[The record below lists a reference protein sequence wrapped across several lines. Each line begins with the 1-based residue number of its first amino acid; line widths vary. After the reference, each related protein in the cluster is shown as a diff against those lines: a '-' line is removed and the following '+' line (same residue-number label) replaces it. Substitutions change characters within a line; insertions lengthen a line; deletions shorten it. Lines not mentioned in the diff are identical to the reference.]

1 MQSIVQWLEDL
12 GLGQYADAFVE
23 ANIEPRLLPELS
35 ESDFEKLGVTLGH
48 RKQLAR
54 AIAGLAAPA
63 APLAGG
69 SEAGPRGVAEAERR
83 QLTVMFWDLVG
94 STALSAQLDPED
106 LRAVIGA
113 YHRACTEVI
122 GRAGGFVAQFMGD
135 GALAYFGYPKA
146 HEDDAERAVL
156 AGLEL
161 VHAVEEVDVR
171 TPLRARVGIATGLV
185 VVGDLFGEGAAQRRA
200 VVGETPNLA
209 ARLQALAEPGTVVI
223 AAGTRRLLGRLFD
236 YRALDPAQL
245 KGFAEP
251 VPAWQVLHASA
262 EESRFEARQ
271 ERGVLPLVGREEE
284 LELLL
289 RRWRRAKAGE
299 GQVVLLSG
307 EAGIGKSRIVRGAAG
322 PAGRGARAA
331 RPGALFLLAASS
343 GQRAPSRSSS
353 GSSTKP
359 GSRAT
364 TRRRCAAASWRR
376 CWRRRRRRRRRW
388 RCSRPC
394 SRCRPGSAT
403 SSPAMSPQRRKEKT
417 LAALLARVERLAARE
432 PVLIVF
438 EDLHWVDPTSLELL
452 KLQIERWRDLAVLV
466 VITARPEFAPPW
478 LGSARVTT
486 IALARLDAGQVGAL
500 VERVA
505 DGRKLPAEVAPP
517 DHRAHRRHAA
527 VRRRTDEERAG
538 ERAAAAAERIITC
551 WTGRCRRWRFQRR
564 CTTR

>member
-63 APLAGG
+63 AGG
-69 SEAGPRGVAEAERR
+69 PEAGPRGVAEAERR

-135 GALAYFGYPKA
+135 GALAYFGYPQA

-209 ARLQALAEPGTVVI
+209 ARLQGLAEPGTVVI

-236 YRALDPAQL
+236 YRALDPARSRASPSPSRPGRCCTRAPR
-245 KGFAEP
+245 KAGSRRGRNAGCCRWSGGRRSWSCSC
-251 VPAWQVLHASA
+251 AAGAARRRARARWSCSAARRASA
-262 EESRFEARQ
+262 SRASC
-271 ERGVLPLVGREEE
+271 GRC
-284 LELLL
+284 
-289 RRWRRAKAGE
+289 RTGWRR
-299 GQVVLLSG
+299 SP
-307 EAGIGKSRIVRGAAG
+307 SRTPRCAIS
-322 PAGRGARAA
+322 ARRIIRTA
-331 RPGALFLLAASS
+331 RSI
-343 GQRAPSRSSS
+343 RSSS

-364 TRRRCAAASWRR
+364 TSPEVRRGKLEALLAAAAA
-376 CWRRRRRRRRRW
+376 
-388 RCSRPC
+388 PEEEV
-394 SRCRPGSAT
+394 AL
-403 SSPAMSPQRRKEKT
+403 
-417 LAALLARVERLAARE
+417 LAALL
-432 PVLIVF
+432 
-438 EDLHWVDPTSLELL
+438 SL
-452 KLQIERWRDLAVLV
+452 
-466 VITARPEFAPPW
+466 P
-478 LGSARVTT
+478 
-486 IALARLDAGQVGAL
+486 
-500 VERVA
+500 
-505 DGRKLPAEVAPP
+505 
-517 DHRAHRRHAA
+517 
-527 VRRRTDEERAG
+527 AG
-538 ERAAAAAERIITC
+538 ERDQLAAMSPAAAQGEDAGRAARAASSGWRRES
-551 WTGRCRRWRFQRR
+551 RC
-564 CTTR
+564 